1 MYNIDSLFL
10 FLNIFSI
17 LIILRVI
24 HRFMSALL
32 SNPPIP
38 MVMTNKEL
46 IVLGISIAYT
56 LTYFIKL

>member
-24 HRFMSALL
+24 QRFMKALL

-38 MVMTNKEL
+38 MVMSNREL
-46 IVLGISIAYT
+46 IFLGLSLAYT

>member
-24 HRFMSALL
+24 HRFMSTLL
-32 SNPPIP
+32 SNPPVP
-38 MVMTNKEL
+38 MVMSNREL
-46 IVLGISIAYT
+46 IFLGMSLAYT